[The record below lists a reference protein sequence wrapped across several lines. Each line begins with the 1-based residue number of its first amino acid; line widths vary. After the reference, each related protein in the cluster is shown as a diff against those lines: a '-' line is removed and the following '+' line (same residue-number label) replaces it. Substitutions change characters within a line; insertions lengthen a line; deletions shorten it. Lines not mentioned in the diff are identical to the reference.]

1 MSRLRARRPTI
12 AACSAPTERAAPAED
27 RLGQCRFVETVPGVP
42 VGEATVDDDCRQAA
56 DAITGGRHRDSGI
69 VHVANFDIVL
79 AAARNSTSCTASVQQ
94 GQPAVKTSI
103 FRRGAMPFSLPTV
116 AVHFAA

>member
-12 AACSAPTERAAPAED
+12 AACSTPKEPCRARED
-27 RLGQCRFVETVPGVP
+27 LPGQGPFVETAPGVP
-42 VGEATVDDDCRQAA
+42 VGEAAVDDDCRQAA

-103 FRRGAMPFSLPTV
+103 FRR
-116 AVHFAA
+116 